1 MQIGSNLVC
10 GISVVFCKCLY
21 FSILKMKVKF
31 ISLASGSSGNCYYI
45 GTEKYGILIDAGI
58 AVRTIKKTLK
68 EVGIEMDMIRA
79 VFITHDHA
87 DHIKAVGGLGEKLN
101 IPIYATALIHEGIAR
116 SYCMTEKL
124 HTSARYLEKQ
134 QPMQLE
140 DFCIESFEVPHDGT
154 DNVGYC
160 IQIDGKVFSFLTDLG
175 EITPTAANYILKAN
189 YLILEANYDEEMLR
203 MGTYPQYLKDRIS
216 SRTGH
221 MSNTD
226 TANFLSE
233 NMTDRLKYIWLCHL
247 SKDNN
252 HPELAYKTV
261 EWKLR
266 EKNILVG
273 KDVQLCA
280 LKRTTPSELYE
291 FE

>member
-1 MQIGSNLVC
+1 
-10 GISVVFCKCLY
+10 
-21 FSILKMKVKF
+21 MKVRF

-58 AVRTIKKTLK
+58 AVRTIKKGLK
-68 EVGIEMDMIRA
+68 EAGINMEMIRA
-79 VFITHDHA
+79 VFVTHDHA

-101 IPIYATALIHEGIAR
+101 IPIYTTARIHEGINK

-124 HTSARYLEKQ
+124 HSSVRYLEKQ

-140 DFCIESFEVPHDGT
+140 
-154 DNVGYC
+154 
-160 IQIDGKVFSFLTDLG
+160 
-175 EITPTAANYILKAN
+175 
-189 YLILEANYDEEMLR
+189 ANYDDEMLR
-203 MGTYPQYLKDRIS
+203 MGTYPQYLKERITG
-216 SRTGH
+216 RTGH
-221 MSNTD
+221 MSNID
-226 TANFLSE
+226 TAEFLAENFTEHLQ
-233 NMTDRLKYIWLCHL
+233 YIWLCHL

-266 EKNILVG
+266 EKGIIVG